1 MGDVSCN
8 RRKVNDAKK
17 QWYPGLP
24 LIEIIGNK
32 RVLIERHRGVLVY
45 DANKIYIQVSGG
57 KICICG
63 SDLMLAK
70 MSKEQL
76 VVVGQIHSVNL
87 SGR

>member
-1 MGDVSCN
+1 MCN
-8 RRKVNDAKK
+8 RGKVNCSKK

-32 RVLIERHRGVLVY
+32 RVLIERHRGVLAY
-45 DANKIYIQVSGG
+45 NTEEIYIQACGG

-63 SDLMLAK
+63 NDLMLAK

-76 VVVGQIHSVNL
+76 VVVGQIQSVNL
-87 SGR
+87 SGRY